1 MTTETLDNQRVNY
14 SPDTPATPSDMESRL
29 SQLEGFF
36 AAFGYGEDAPIRIRA
51 LAPKGGQKLPPVTRT
66 ITRKSLTQGTTIL
79 RDLEALNATH
89 GLYFVVN
96 EGGDNDADVTRF
108 AASFV
113 ESDSASISEQHS
125 RLDAAPLLPSIRV
138 ETKKSVH
145 AYFLIDGDCTAEE
158 WRDVQRRLIACFD
171 GDRNISNPS
180 RVMRLPFFNHLS
192 VNAGSSEV
200 ERKSVVLISFQPERR
215 YTLEQMR
222 DAFPTV
228 KTSPEVS
235 SLFTLNAAEA
245 NNRFLAGVF
254 DPQREREIAR
264 KALESLAPVRCDE
277 RDTWRDVGYALH
289 NTFGG
294 DQEGFALYEAWSRQ
308 SAKFEEGACAEIWDS
323 AGDRGISDTPI
334 TLGTLVL
341 WSKEDS
347 PAFVEWFD
355 ALNRKTRIT
364 QAEDRAEEIKLTDTG
379 NAERLVLRHG
389 RNIRHDY
396 NRRMW
401 LVFNGARWRE
411 NAEADVME
419 LAKDTVRALYIE
431 AAQISDAAQRKD
443 AVKHAVRSEA
453 TKVLR
458 AMIDNAR
465 SKPEIRADAG
475 KDFDTQPHLLNVANG
490 TIDLYTMT
498 LRQHTRED
506 MLTKQVQ
513 ITYDPHA
520 KAPLFESFLQRI
532 FAGNQRMIAYIQRA
546 IGYTLTGDV
555 GAKCF
560 FFCHGAGDN
569 GKSVL
574 LGIIH
579 ALTGEYGTAVQT
591 ETLMQHTFTSASGH
605 NEDIAKLRGARFVS
619 ASETD
624 EGQRLSHRQL
634 KQLTGRDTIT
644 ASRKHEKSVTFTPQ
658 FKLWIAGNEKPEINS
673 NDQAMWNRIHRI
685 PFDVTIPKNEQDPNL
700 ADKLKG
706 ELAGILAWAVR
717 GAADYYRE
725 GLHMPPEVRDATKAY
740 RTEQDTVARFIA
752 EDCDTGESFECAA
765 QPLYEDYRKWCAAAG
780 EQYLDV
786 KSFKRAMFAN
796 GFKDKRRSRSNV
808 WLGIKPKLHA
818 LLPEDATEHDPTI
831 AAFVSRLRPSD
842 SLLTRQ
848 SAQGGESHVAG

>member
-1 MTTETLDNQRVNY
+1 MITETPNIQGANNLPNTQ
-14 SPDTPATPSDMESRL
+14 ATTSDVESRL
-29 SQLEGFF
+29 SQVEGFF
-36 AAFGYGEDAPIRIRA
+36 AAFGYGKDALIHIRA
-51 LAPKGGQKLPPVTRT
+51 LAPKGGQKLPNVTRT
-66 ITRKSLTQGTTIL
+66 ITRKSLTQGATTL
-79 RDLEALNATH
+79 QDLESLNETH

-96 EGGDNDADVTRF
+96 EGGDSDADITRF
-108 AASFV
+108 AACFV
-113 ESDSASISEQHS
+113 ESDTASISEQHS
-125 RLDAAPLLPSIRV
+125 RLDAAPFLPSIRV

-145 AYFLIDGDCTAEE
+145 AYFLIDGGCTAEE
-158 WRDVQRRLIACFD
+158 WRDVQRRLIAYFD
-171 GDRNISNPS
+171 GDRNIRNPS
-180 RVMRLPFFNHLS
+180 RVMRLPFFDHLS
-192 VNAGSSEV
+192 VSADSSEI
-200 ERKSVVLISFQPERR
+200 ERKPVALVEFQPERR
-215 YTLEQMR
+215 YTLEQMC

-228 KTSPEVS
+228 KTTPEANR
-235 SLFTLNAAEA
+235 LFALNAAEA
-245 NNRFLAGVF
+245 NDRFLAGVY
-254 DPQREREIAR
+254 DRQREREIAR
-264 KALESLAPVRCDE
+264 KALESLAPLRCDE

-289 NTFGG
+289 NTFDG
-294 DQEGFALYEAWSRQ
+294 DQEGFSLYEAWSRK
-308 SAKFEEGACAEIWDS
+308 SAKFEESTCAEIWDS
-323 AGDRGISDTPI
+323 AGDRGISDTQI
-334 TLGTLVL
+334 TLGTLIL
-341 WSKEDS
+341 WAKKDS

-355 ALNRKTRIT
+355 ARNRETRIER
-364 QAEDRAEEIKLTDTG
+364 AEDRAEEIKLTDTG
-379 NAERLVLRHG
+379 NAERLMLRHG
-389 RNIRHDY
+389 SNIRHDY
-396 NRRMW
+396 NRKTW
-401 LVFNGARWRE
+401 LVFDGTRWRE

-419 LAKDTVRALYIE
+419 LAKDTVRTIYIE
-431 AAQISDAAQRKD
+431 AAHASDLERQKATAT
-443 AVKHAVRSEA
+443 HATRSQA
-453 TKVLR
+453 TNKLR
-458 AMIDNAR
+458 AMIENAR

-490 TIDLYTMT
+490 TIDLSTMA

-506 MLTKQVQ
+506 MLTKKVQV
-513 ITYDPHA
+513 TYDPHA
-520 KAPLFESFLQRI
+520 KAPLFDSFLWRI

-579 ALTGEYGTAVQT
+579 DLTGEYGTAVQT

-634 KQLTGRDTIT
+634 KQLTGRDKIT

-685 PFDVTIPKNEQDPNL
+685 PFDVTIPKDEQDPNL
-700 ADKLKG
+700 ADKLKD
-706 ELAGILAWAVR
+706 ELGGILAWAVR

-725 GLHMPPEVRDATKAY
+725 GLNMPPEVRDATKAY

-752 EDCDTGESFECAA
+752 EDCETDESFECSA
-765 QPLYEDYRKWCAAAG
+765 QPLYEDYRKWCAGAG
-780 EQYLDV
+780 EQCLDV
-786 KSFKRAMFAN
+786 KLFKRAMAAN

-818 LLPEDATEHDPTI
+818 VLPEDATEHDPTI

-848 SAQGGESHVAG
+848 SAQGGESHVAR